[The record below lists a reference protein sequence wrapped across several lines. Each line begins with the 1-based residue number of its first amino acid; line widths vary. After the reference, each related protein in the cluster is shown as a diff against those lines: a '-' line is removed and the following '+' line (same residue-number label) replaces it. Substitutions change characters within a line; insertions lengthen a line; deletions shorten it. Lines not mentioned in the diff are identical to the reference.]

1 MTEKLTLQ
9 QFVDRARESG
19 HIFAVEFVK
28 RTDGTIREMLCR
40 CGVTKGTH
48 GGSMGYDPANHG
60 LLSVYDMQK
69 RGFRSIPV
77 DAVIHLSMDGQRYER
92 QGFELLPVQPAGLM
106 PIGGSE

>member
-28 RTDGTIREMLCR
+28 RTDGSIREMLCR
-40 CGVTKGTH
+40 TGVTKGTK

-69 RGFRSIPV
+69 QGFRSIPV
-77 DAVIHLSMDGQRYER
+77 DAILHLSMDGQRYER
-92 QGFELLPVQPAGLM
+92 DGTELVPVMPAGMM
-106 PIGGSE
+106 PQ